1 MRKTGYLL
9 AAAFVV
15 TGTLAGCTKK
25 SENPLS
31 PTVAGPIAG
40 VSITAPKLL
49 EPQHQATLTAG
60 TAVTLLFES
69 ATTNGERPITQE
81 LQVAL
86 DPEFAQRVHSA
97 DKLPPGPGGR
107 TSYTLP
113 VLQEG
118 RAYFW
123 RVRAVDGAN
132 AGPYSPASL
141 FQMALS
147 VRIETPV
154 PLAPIR
160 RDVITGVRPTLVAQ
174 NTAVTG
180 ASNVIYRFEIA
191 ADQGF
196 TQLIAVW
203 SAPRSGGDR
212 TEVTGSDLAPG
223 TEYYWRVNA
232 SDGGFTA
239 PYSIVQAFRTEA
251 PPAPPAPTPEPQPQ
265 PEPPPAA
272 VAVVVV
278 ARGRATATRSSPGP
292 SATIPAQLA
301 AGVSGEQRRHNME
314 FLRDRMIEAGICGG
328 MQLGWNMKRGG
339 PEVSVDFLTELV
351 NGRWHGID
359 IATDYDNTAIAA
371 ASELARH
378 RPGQLHLL
386 PAVPGRPSLPLASFR
401 RRPPREHDTAALRGG
416 RRRVWQSLRA
426 AIG

>member
-9 AAAFVV
+9 ATALAV

-31 PTVAGPIAG
+31 PSVAGPIAG
-40 VSITAPKLL
+40 VSISAPKLL
-49 EPQHQATLTAG
+49 EPEHQQTLRAG
-60 TAVTLLFES
+60 TAVGLLFES
-69 ATTNGERPITQE
+69 ATSNGERPIRQE

-86 DPEFAQRVHSA
+86 DPEFTQRVHTN
-97 DKLPPGPGGR
+97 DNLPPGQGGR
-107 TSYTLP
+107 TAYTLP

-132 AGPYSPASL
+132 TGPYSPASL
-141 FQMALS
+141 FQIALS

-154 PLAPIR
+154 PLAPVR
-160 RDVITGVRPTLVAQ
+160 REVITGTRPTLVAQ
-174 NTAVTG
+174 NTAITG
-180 ASNVIYRFEIA
+180 TSNVTYRFEVA

-196 TQLIAVW
+196 SQLIAVW
-203 SAPRSGGDR
+203 SAPRSGGER

-232 SDGGFTA
+232 SDGSFTA

-251 PPAPPAPTPEPQPQ
+251 PPTPAPTPEPGPT
-265 PEPPPAA
+265 PVP
-272 VAVVVV
+272 
-278 ARGRATATRSSPGP
+278 SPGGGGGP
-292 SATIPAQLA
+292 WPRNGAEVIAWAERNYPGQLA

-339 PEVSVDFLTELV
+339 PEVSVDFLTEFV

-359 IATDYDNTAIAA
+359 IASDYDNTSIRMK
-371 ASELARH
+371 LTW
-378 RPGQLHLL
+378 
-386 PAVPGRPSLPLASFR
+386 
-401 RRPPREHDTAALRGG
+401 HDTGPDNFIFYRQYPGG
-416 RRRVWQSLRA
+416 LPCR
-426 AIG
+426 

>member
-1 MRKTGYLL
+1 MRKIGYLL
-9 AAAFVV
+9 AAAVV
-15 TGTLAGCTKK
+15 ATGTLTGCTKK

-40 VSITAPKLL
+40 VSITAPKPL
-49 EPQHQATLTAG
+49 EPQHQQTLTAG

-69 ATTNGERPITQE
+69 ATTTGERPIRQE

-86 DPEFAQRVHSA
+86 DPEFAQRVHTN
-97 DKLPPGPGGR
+97 DNLPPGQGGR
-107 TSYTLP
+107 TTYTLP

-118 RAYFW
+118 RGYFW

-132 AGPYSPASL
+132 TGPYSPASL
-141 FQMALS
+141 FQIALA

-154 PLAPIR
+154 PLSPVR

-180 ASNVIYRFEIA
+180 TTNVTYRFEVA

-212 TEVTGSDLAPG
+212 TEVTGSELAPG
-223 TEYYWRVNA
+223 TEYYWRVSA

-251 PPAPPAPTPEPQPQ
+251 PPAPPPTPNPEPQPQ
-265 PEPPPAA
+265 PQPP
-272 VAVVVV
+272 
-278 ARGRATATRSSPGP
+278 GGGGGGGGP
-292 SATIPAQLA
+292 WPRNGAEVIAWAERNYPSYLA
-301 AGVSGEQRRHNME
+301 GGVSGQERRHNME
-314 FLRDRMIEAGICGG
+314 FLRDRMIEAGLCGG

-351 NGRWHGID
+351 NGRWNGID
-359 IATDYDNTAIAA
+359 IATDYDN
-371 ASELARH
+371 ASQRLRL
-378 RPGQLHLL
+378 GW
-386 PAVPGRPSLPLASFR
+386 
-401 RRPPREHDTAALRGG
+401 HDTGPDNHIFYRQYPGPLPCR
-416 RRRVWQSLRA
+416 
-426 AIG
+426 

>member
-15 TGTLAGCTKK
+15 SGTLAGCTKK

-31 PTVAGPIAG
+31 PSVAGPIAG

-49 EPQHQATLTAG
+49 EPEHQQTLRAG

-69 ATTNGERPITQE
+69 ATSNGERPIRQE

-86 DPEFAQRVHSA
+86 DPEFAQRVHTA
-97 DKLPPGPGGR
+97 DNVPIGQGGR
-107 TSYTLP
+107 SAYTLP

-118 RAYFW
+118 RGYFW

-132 AGPYSPASL
+132 TGPYSPASL
-141 FQMALS
+141 FSIALS

-154 PLAPIR
+154 PLAPVR
-160 RDVITGVRPTLVAQ
+160 REQIAGVRPTLVAQ

-180 ASNVIYRFEIA
+180 TSNVTYTFEVA
-191 ADQGF
+191 ADQAF
-196 TQLIAVW
+196 THLIAIW
-203 SAPRSGGDR
+203 AAPRSGGDR
-212 TEVTGSDLAPG
+212 TEVTGSELAPG
-223 TEYYWRVNA
+223 TEYYWRVSA
-232 SDGGFTA
+232 TDGSFTA

-251 PPAPPAPTPEPQPQ
+251 PPAPAPTPEPGPV
-265 PEPPPAA
+265 PSPSP
-272 VAVVVV
+272 
-278 ARGRATATRSSPGP
+278 SPGGGGGP
-292 SATIPAQLA
+292 WPRNGAEVIAWTERNYPGQMA

-339 PEVSVDFLTELV
+339 PEVSVDFLTEFV

-359 IATDYDNTAIAA
+359 IATDYDNTGQRLRLSWHDTGPDNYIF
-371 ASELARH
+371 H
-378 RPGQLHLL
+378 RQYPG
-386 PAVPGRPSLPLASFR
+386 SLPCR
-401 RRPPREHDTAALRGG
+401 
-416 RRRVWQSLRA
+416 
-426 AIG
+426 

>member
-1 MRKTGYLL
+1 MRKIGYLL
-9 AAAFVV
+9 AVAFVA

-31 PTVAGPIAG
+31 PSVAGPIAG
-40 VSITAPKLL
+40 VSITAPKPL
-49 EPQHQATLTAG
+49 EPQHQQTLNAG

-81 LQVAL
+81 IQVAL
-86 DPEFAQRVHSA
+86 DPEFTQRVHSA
-97 DKLPPGPGGR
+97 ERLPPGQGGR
-107 TSYTLP
+107 TAYTLP

-132 AGPYSPASL
+132 VGPYSAASL
-141 FQMALS
+141 FQIALS

-154 PLAPIR
+154 PLAPVR

-180 ASNVIYRFEIA
+180 ASNVTYRFEVA

-212 TEVTGSDLAPG
+212 TEVTGSELAPG

-232 SDGGFTA
+232 SDGGYTA

-251 PPAPPAPTPEPQPQ
+251 PPAPAPPPQPQPQ
-265 PEPPPAA
+265 PEPPPGGGGGGGGGPWPRNGAEVIA
-272 VAVVVV
+272 WTE
-278 ARGRATATRSSPGP
+278 RNYPG
-292 SATIPAQLA
+292 QLA

-314 FLRDRMIEAGICGG
+314 FLRDRMIEAGLCGG

-359 IATDYDNTAIAA
+359 IATDYDNT
-371 ASELARH
+371 SQRLR
-378 RPGQLHLL
+378 L
-386 PAVPGRPSLPLASFR
+386 SW
-401 RRPPREHDTAALRGG
+401 HDTGPDNFIFHRQYPGG
-416 RRRVWQSLRA
+416 LPCR
-426 AIG
+426 